1 MEGLED
7 MGVPFEG
14 ERVRGREEEEE
25 EVERRGMGRRRGY
38 R

>member
-25 EVERRGMGRRRGY
+25 VERRGMGRRRGY